1 MDRDRGLALLDDLP
15 VAAFA
20 TDADG
25 SVIRHNH
32 AAVALWGRTPPPGT
46 LWTGALRLLNAAGV
60 VLDPTASPV
69 ARTLR
74 EGQPSQ
80 GLGMLFAERPDGSQ
94 AAFLSRPSLLLTAD
108 GEVAG
113 VLELMLDPHPP
124 ELIDLATVR
133 LAAIVSS
140 SNDSIVGQSLDGR
153 VTSWNDAATQMFG
166 WRPQEMIGASILRI
180 IPPERIHEEEN
191 ALAALKRG
199 ERLEPFD
206 TERIA
211 RDGRRI
217 AVSLTV
223 SPIRDAAG
231 RLIGASKIARD
242 ISSRK
247 AAGEVQ
253 SQLIEELNHR
263 VRNTLATIQAM
274 ASLSLRLS
282 PDPETFARS
291 FTGRVQALARV
302 HDQLVTREMAG
313 ADLAA
318 IVGTELSAD
327 GLGMRVAVEGPAVM
341 LEPRVAVQMALV
353 LHELADNARRHGA
366 LAGRAG
372 RVTVDWRIEAGPGHL
387 RLVLDWRERGPQLAS
402 AEASPGCGFLLIER
416 SLAVNGGTAVRRS
429 GPEGIAWEI
438 RLPLPG
444 LAAALPLDAP
454 LRPDQ
459 APYVWPEA
467 AVQGRRV
474 LVVEDEPL
482 IALEIEA
489 ELAAAGATVLGPVGI
504 KEDAARLIET
514 EPLDAA
520 LLDATLAGKPVDA
533 LAAALDARDV
543 PFAFTSGHGP
553 AELPEGFRDRPLL
566 GKPFNAEALL
576 DLISALLAP
585 NEREKVVQLQKR
597 D

>member
-1 MDRDRGLALLDDLP
+1 
-15 VAAFA
+15 
-20 TDADG
+20 
-25 SVIRHNH
+25 
-32 AAVALWGRTPPPGT
+32 
-46 LWTGALRLLNAAGV
+46 
-60 VLDPTASPV
+60 
-69 ARTLR
+69 
-74 EGQPSQ
+74 
-80 GLGMLFAERPDGSQ
+80 
-94 AAFLSRPSLLLTAD
+94 
-108 GEVAG
+108 
-113 VLELMLDPHPP
+113 
-124 ELIDLATVR
+124 
-133 LAAIVSS
+133 
-140 SNDSIVGQSLDGR
+140 
-153 VTSWNDAATQMFG
+153 
-166 WRPQEMIGASILRI
+166 
-180 IPPERIHEEEN
+180 
-191 ALAALKRG
+191 
-199 ERLEPFD
+199 
-206 TERIA
+206 
-211 RDGRRI
+211 
-217 AVSLTV
+217 
-223 SPIRDAAG
+223 
-231 RLIGASKIARD
+231 
-242 ISSRK
+242 
-247 AAGEVQ
+247 
-253 SQLIEELNHR
+253 
-263 VRNTLATIQAM
+263 M
-274 ASLSLRLS
+274 ASLSLRLN

-341 LEPRVAVQMALV
+341 LEPGVAVQMALV
-353 LHELADNARRHGA
+353 VHELADNARRDRRGRHG
-366 LAGRAG
+366 AG
-372 RVTVDWRIEAGPGHL
+372 RVTVDWRIEAGPDHL

-416 SLAVNGGTAVRRS
+416 SLAVNGGTALRRS

-489 ELAAAGATVLGPVGI
+489 ELTAAGATVLGPVGM
-504 KEDAARLIET
+504 KEVAARLIET

-533 LAAALDARDV
+533 LAAALDAHDV

-585 NEREKVVQLQKR
+585 NEREKVVQLGKR